1 MEKIDIK
8 QKRYF
13 GEKGENMDELN
24 KIAHLL
30 PFEVLTDIKSRLT
43 DWVASGGSW
52 DDPYIKQQVRY
63 AKRVAERM
71 EEMKNDKY

>member
-1 MEKIDIK
+1 MKEKS
-8 QKRYF
+8 
-13 GEKGENMDELN
+13 ENMDELN

-43 DWVASGGSW
+43 DWIASGGSW
-52 DDPYIKQQVRY
+52 DDPYIKQQFRY

-71 EEMKNDKY
+71 EEMKNDKH